1 MKKFEYK
8 DMYEDPMRSGWHKEL
23 EIMGEDGWELVS
35 VTPFHWQTDKTG
47 WNQIEEYC
55 YIFKREIK

>member
-35 VTPFHWQTDKTG
+35 VAPFHWQTDKTG
-47 WNQIEEYC
+47 WNHEY
-55 YIFKREIK
+55 FRF